1 MATFIYKRS
10 HSFINL
16 NLLGSKKASVSYKN
30 YIHEWQPTAKAWTQR
45 REQKIVANSS
55 STAHDSLQDQ
65 AYCEQGLEETVES
78 QVEVQRG

>member
-1 MATFIYKRS
+1 MAPKKRA
-10 HSFINL
+10 FLIRIT
-16 NLLGSKKASVSYKN
+16 Y
-30 YIHEWQPTAKAWTQR
+30 HEWQPTTKAWTQR